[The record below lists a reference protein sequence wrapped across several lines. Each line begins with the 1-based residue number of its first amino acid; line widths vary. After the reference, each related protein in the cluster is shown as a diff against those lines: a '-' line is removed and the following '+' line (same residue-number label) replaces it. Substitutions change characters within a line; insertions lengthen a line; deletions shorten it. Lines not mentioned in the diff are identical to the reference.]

1 MKYVACK
8 NRDNCLYDKC
18 VFHSPKP
25 EYDVKEFVTTCTRAE
40 LEDVN
45 FGGIIDVKTDKS
57 REETTNS
64 KVNREVTEMV
74 ARYEAA
80 KQNNLFQRLPNYSYE
95 LPTVQREED
104 IPQHEPGAKLDK
116 GKPRVGM
123 FFACFPDALLEVA
136 RVATFGAKK
145 YSDFGWESVPN
156 AIERYFDA
164 ECRHTL
170 KVARGI
176 YTKEFAKDEE
186 SGINELAHMV
196 WNGLADLQKAIE
208 YEREHKHE

>member
-1 MKYVACK
+1 MRHVACK
-8 NRDNCLYDKC
+8 NRNNCLWDKC
-18 VFHSPKP
+18 VIHSPKP
-25 EYDVKEFVTTCTRAE
+25 EHDVKEVVTACARAE

-45 FGGIIDVKTDKS
+45 FGGTI
-57 REETTNS
+57 
-64 KVNREVTEMV
+64 EVD
-74 ARYEAA
+74 AH
-80 KQNNLFQRLPNYSYE
+80 
-95 LPTVQREED
+95 D
-104 IPQHEPGAKLDK
+104 IAQHEPGAKLDK